1 MYPEDI
7 CGWSVCPYTLVPV
20 EAIDIVLIGGACHWI
35 HDWGAA
41 IDTGGFLKECGLACV
56 PTLYLVFTA
65 VFTLCVL
72 VEYTELLGRT
82 LLLPVLPKGNVGP
95 VTLEL
100 LLDVLPEVVVFAV
113 AGLACTLT
121 PSLTLTVVHVVA
133 LVMVTFGFAEP
144 SVYWPMA
151 MLDWTALRW

>member
-41 IDTGGFLKECGLACV
+41 IDTGGFLKECGLACA

-100 LLDVLPEVVVFAV
+100 LVLLDVLPDVVVFAV

-133 LVMVTFGFAEP
+133 LVMVTFGFAER

-151 MLDWTALRW
+151 MLD